1 MSLDCCK
8 VTVLLNPPSCRL
20 MAGQDGRSLPDLRI
34 FGALMVGQHALMI
47 AAAMLFMG
55 LKGLALGCL
64 VW

>member
-1 MSLDCCK
+1 
-8 VTVLLNPPSCRL
+8 